1 MHCPSCS
8 LIAQFACAG
17 QAFESSELHDQH
29 ADRRDSQPT
38 RRIRRIRGQYV
49 CWGQQCPQLT
59 GQGGSLIQPYV
70 WLVSRGAEPPLHYV
84 FVGRFGGVH
93 CIALLFIVCMGAVSR
108 AWSTGTREIALSC
121 SCCASQQSALHCCV
135 CCRTTQCMLM
145 QASLPH
151 PRINGIRRV
160 ARPSGT
166 PVQRYGARW
175 RADREYLLF

>member
-49 CWGQQCPQLT
+49 CWGQQCPQLA

-70 WLVSRGAEPPLHYV
+70 WLVSRGTEPPLHDL
-84 FVGRFGGVH
+84 FVDRFGGVR
-93 CIALLFIVCMGAVSR
+93 CIALLFIVCMCAMCRTVDAVSL
-108 AWSTGTREIALSC
+108 AIA
-121 SCCASQQSALHCCV
+121 
-135 CCRTTQCMLM
+135 M
-145 QASLPH
+145 
-151 PRINGIRRV
+151 
-160 ARPSGT
+160 
-166 PVQRYGARW
+166 
-175 RADREYLLF
+175 